1 MVFAAFGTSQSLFGG
16 TQTGAFSATPAQS
29 TGASGGLFGSST
41 PGGGFLSTGASCAT
55 GSGTTVKFVPVAG
68 TDVVMKGGSQQSVST
83 KLQCITGM
91 KEYEAK
97 SLEVDA
103 CFCLQLLTRSST
115 LLYVPATLFSLVFKM
130 VEFVDKM

>member
-1 MVFAAFGTSQSLFGG
+1 MMIAAFGTSQSLFGG
-16 TQTGAFSATPAQS
+16 TQTGAFSAAPAQA
-29 TGASGGLFGSST
+29 TATTGGLFGSST
-41 PGGGFLSTGASCAT
+41 PGSGFLGTGASGTA

-97 SLEVDA
+97 SLEVD
-103 CFCLQLLTRSST
+103 
-115 LLYVPATLFSLVFKM
+115 SL
-130 VEFVDKM
+130 

>member
-16 TQTGAFSATPAQS
+16 TQTGAFNATPAQG
-29 TGASGGLFGSST
+29 TGTSGGLFGSST
-41 PGGGFLSTGASCAT
+41 PGGGFLGTAAGGTA
-55 GSGTTVKFVPVAG
+55 GSGTTVKFVPVSG

-97 SLEVDA
+97 SLEVD
-103 CFCLQLLTRSST
+103 T
-115 LLYVPATLFSLVFKM
+115 LDVFFDCSLHEGGSYSQDQM
-130 VEFVDKM
+130 HC

>member
-1 MVFAAFGTSQSLFGG
+1 MYWMMFTAFGTSQSLFGG

-29 TGASGGLFGSST
+29 TVTSGGLFGTST
-41 PGGGFLSTGASCAT
+41 PGSGFLGTGASGAG

-103 CFCLQLLTRSST
+103 RDVAFGCGC
-115 LLYVPATLFSLVFKM
+115 
-130 VEFVDKM
+130 